1 MKKLKIF
8 LDPKPWLLLVADG
21 KSMVLRKLASWIPWV
36 YHLPVT
42 LSLPNEGVDG

>member
-21 KSMVLRKLASWIPWV
+21 KSIGKLD
-36 YHLPVT
+36 T
-42 LSLPNEGVDG
+42 LGVPPSSHIVIAQ